1 MRTII
6 PYGILNGSRLQL
18 VELAFEA
25 RDRGASSDEPGLE
38 AVGECVAEGGTWQQ
52 AQFLQAI
59 GCLVLYRV
67 PGSVVERRLSVL

>member
-1 MRTII
+1 
-6 PYGILNGSRLQL
+6 
-18 VELAFEA
+18 VEQSFV
-25 RDRGASSDEPGLE
+25 RDIGTAPNDTALITANIAMANSLHLK
-38 AVGECVAEGGTWQQ
+38 AVAEGGTWQQ